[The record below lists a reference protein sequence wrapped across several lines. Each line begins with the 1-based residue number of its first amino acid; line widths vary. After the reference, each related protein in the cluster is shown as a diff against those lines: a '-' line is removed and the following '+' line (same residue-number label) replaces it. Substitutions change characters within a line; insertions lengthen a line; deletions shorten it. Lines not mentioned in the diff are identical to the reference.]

1 MKISYEQQAG
11 GYLQLLLEA
20 SSFPNFIRRL
30 EMITSI
36 TKQNDKI
43 IKDTTELQLNRRKR
57 KTVR

>member
-30 EMITSI
+30 EMIT
-36 TKQNDKI
+36 KWNCKKCQ
-43 IKDTTELQLNRRKR
+43 TT
-57 KTVR
+57 